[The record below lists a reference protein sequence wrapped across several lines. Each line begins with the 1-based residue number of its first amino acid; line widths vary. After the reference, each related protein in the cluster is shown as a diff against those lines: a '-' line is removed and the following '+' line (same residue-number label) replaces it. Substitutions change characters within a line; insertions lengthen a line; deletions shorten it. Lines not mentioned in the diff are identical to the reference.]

1 MRRHA
6 IPAEF
11 SNDLKDDWSRL
22 LAVDINRPGEL
33 LIHELFRVD
42 SKSGLV
48 QHPFLVD
55 SNNAQNEVKSI
66 CPRVKEILAIDQNY
80 AHITTHKGNVS
91 PLLAAVLVQDEDSV
105 DILLDNNADPDTPDV
120 EGRTPLW
127 WAARLGNTPIVSSL
141 MSFGAT
147 VDPPVGPGVLHLAV
161 LSQKRSTVL
170 SILRHPNLDVNQ
182 GDKKQRTA
190 LHYAAALRNTRILKM
205 MFDVEEINVFAR
217 DSQGMTPLF
226 YAALYGRVKNVRL
239 LINEGFFVYESM
251 NHNEIPMNPSDEG
264 QGQLSSLIISDP
276 VDNYG
281 MTPLLWA
288 CWSGQLEV
296 VAILCYMEN
305 GYSAA
310 DTKARDLHGRTVL
323 HFAVLGLHKALKQ
336 KSIKRAIRIVDI
348 IQILVKSGAD
358 SSALDHFD
366 RTPLH
371 LLVQNLPFMDN
382 EQTEL
387 VLKAIDL
394 LIQAGTPIRKQN
406 RFGLTVMQL
415 VAQSGHVTLL
425 KHLFSKLGNPLD
437 TKSSLLIDG
446 QGRSLLHHVVFGL
459 KNQKEISSDANIDFP
474 QCALFLLQSGVS
486 ESIIDKKG
494 KTALQLAV
502 QYGLPSLSRVL
513 IERTEN
519 LNGPE
524 LLQLFLKGRRH
535 TTESLQVLLDKL
547 PSANLGA
554 RDYMPV
560 LVSAAKYLF
569 DEKCWQLIQQK
580 VQLNDEFLQLLSH
593 DASILH
599 MAAKSGNKIVFDWLL
614 ESNLDKTKLLQLFEK
629 TDAKSNTVL
638 HLVFKHGA
646 KSTEKFRPVAEL
658 LLANCSKTV
667 YETKNSR
674 GKSVLHFAAQWSTSY
689 VDKLCSN
696 GIDVNARDNNGVT
709 PLHEAVAVGN
719 VGTITSLI
727 INNADV
733 TLVDFKLR
741 TVFHWLAYWSHK
753 NNYDGTTVLET
764 ILALDMSG
772 LGIMESVDINGQ
784 TPFHY
789 LAKFG
794 THDLTLF
801 NRLMGQSRD
810 MLDGNGD
817 SALHLAS
824 QYGHVNIVQELLNS
838 QMNVNTLNDRRM
850 TALMVSARYGQR
862 PAMQLLL
869 EHFADIHLQDSRGR
883 TALHWAVAGKNLACI
898 TLVWS
903 DDLGAVEDY
912 HEMMPI
918 DIAWEQEDAMSFMK
932 LENLINKTERN
943 DSEDYEE
950 EDEEDTVNVIFDE
963 EDELMA
969 TDDDDSDS
977 EEDDGDS
984 EEENGDKQFDELFNT
999 DFLADLE
1006 SSLKSP
1012 SDEAKDQPKEQSHEA
1027 PESVPHPPVI
1037 TAIKLDQTSPLMMEV
1052 PNSSSTGLT
1061 PTVPSPRLLRI
1072 SSENSVM
1079 GTPDQSPLSSP
1090 STSGEHSLSPRTVLK
1105 RSDSGSRFSKFA
1117 MPSYMGT
1124 FMKKFTPEGGEISPS
1139 QDGSQSPSQ
1148 SGEHSLQ
1155 GLSAPSLENS
1165 TDNLQYASVALVKQ
1179 MIEKEFSEKIKQVR
1193 SEFEE
1198 KIKSAVAEQ
1207 TNKMAD
1213 IIKQQ
1218 QELLNRQKQDFDE
1231 LSNNS
1236 NVSSKDD
1243 LDKLNNHI
1251 ALNNQIIDNLSEP
1264 SNNNSNTTS
1273 D

>member
-1 MRRHA
+1 
-6 IPAEF
+6 
-11 SNDLKDDWSRL
+11 
-22 LAVDINRPGEL
+22 
-33 LIHELFRVD
+33 VD

-48 QHPFLVD
+48 QHPFLTN
-55 SNNAQNEVKSI
+55 SNNAQIEVKSI

-127 WAARLGNTPIVSSL
+127 WAARFGNTAIVGSL
-141 MSFGAT
+141 MSFGAAI
-147 VDPPVGPGVLHLAV
+147 DPPIGPGVLHLAV

-170 SILRHPNLDVNQ
+170 AILRHPNLDVNQ

-239 LINEGFFVYESM
+239 LINEGYFVYESI
-251 NHNEIPMNPSDEG
+251 NRNEIQMNPPSE
-264 QGQLSSLIISDP
+264 GQLSSLIISDP
-276 VDNYG
+276 VDNQG

-296 VAILCYMEN
+296 VAILCYLEN

-310 DTKARDLHGRTVL
+310 DTKARDLKGRSSL
-323 HFAVLGLHKALKQ
+323 HFTVLGLHKALAQ

-358 SSALDHFD
+358 ARALDHYD

-371 LLVQNLPFMDN
+371 LLVQNLPFMDS

-387 VLKAIDL
+387 VLKAVDL
-394 LIQAGTPIRKQN
+394 LVQAGTPLRKQN

-415 VAQSGHVTLL
+415 AAQTGHVALL
-425 KHLFSKLGNPLD
+425 KHLFSRLGNPVDL
-437 TKSSLLIDG
+437 KSAMMIDG

-459 KNQKEISSDANIDFP
+459 KNQKEISPDSNVDFP
-474 QCALFLLQSGVS
+474 QCAVFLLQNGISD
-486 ESIIDKKG
+486 SIIDKKG

-513 IERTEN
+513 GERTEN
-519 LNGPE
+519 FKGAE

-535 TTESLQVLLDKL
+535 TTESLQILLEKL
-547 PSANLGA
+547 PSGNLGS
-554 RDYMPV
+554 RDYLPV
-560 LVSAAKYLF
+560 LVAAAKYLF
-569 DEKCWQLIQQK
+569 DEKCWQLIQRN
-580 VQLNDEFLQLLSH
+580 VQLNDEFLQLLAQN
-593 DASILH
+593 ASLLH
-599 MAAKSGNKIVFDWLL
+599 AAAKSGNKIVFDWLL

-646 KSTEKFRPVAEL
+646 KSTEKYRPLAEL
-658 LLANCSKTV
+658 LLSNCSKPV
-667 YETKNSR
+667 YGVKNNR
-674 GKSVLHFAAQWSTSY
+674 GKTALHFAAQWSTSY
-689 VDKLCSN
+689 VDKLCAN
-696 GIDVNARDNNGVT
+696 GIDVNMRDNNGVT
-709 PLHEAVAVGN
+709 PLHEAIAVGN

-727 INNADV
+727 INGADV

-741 TVFHWLAYWSHK
+741 TIFHWLAYWSHK
-753 NNYDGTTVLET
+753 SNYDGTTVLET
-764 ILALDMSG
+764 ILALDLNG

-789 LAKFG
+789 LAKYG

-801 NRLMGQSRD
+801 NKLMGQSRD
-810 MLDGNGD
+810 MLDGTGD

-824 QYGHVNIVQELLNS
+824 QYGHTSIVQELLNT
-838 QMNVNTLNDRRM
+838 QMNVNTLNHNGM
-850 TALMVSARYGQR
+850 TALMVAAQYGQR
-862 PAMQLLL
+862 PVMQLLL
-869 EHFADIHLQDSRGR
+869 EHFADIHVQDNQGR
-883 TALHWAVAGKNLACI
+883 TALHWAVHGKNLACI

-903 DDLGAVEDY
+903 DDLGTVEDNND
-912 HEMMPI
+912 MMPI
-918 DIAWEQEDAMSFMK
+918 DIAWQQNNAMSFMK
-932 LENLINKTERN
+932 LENLINKTERT

-969 TDDDDSDS
+969 TDDDSDS
-977 EEDDGDS
+977 EEDEGDSDEDDGD
-984 EEENGDKQFDELFNT
+984 KTFDELFNT
-999 DFLADLE
+999 DFLAGLE
-1006 SSLKSP
+1006 SSLQTP
-1012 SDEAKDQPKEQSHEA
+1012 SEQPKEQSKEQDQEVKETA
-1027 PESVPHPPVI
+1027 PHPPVI
-1037 TAIKLDQTSPLMMEV
+1037 AAIKLDQTSPLMMEV
-1052 PNSSSTGLT
+1052 PNSNSTGLT

-1072 SSENSVM
+1072 SSDSSVI

-1090 STSGEHSLSPRTVLK
+1090 STSGEHSLSPRTALK
-1105 RSDSGSRFSKFA
+1105 RTDSGSRFARFA
-1117 MPSYMGT
+1117 MPTYMST
-1124 FMKKFTPEGGEISPS
+1124 FMKKFTPEGAEIT
-1139 QDGSQSPSQ
+1139 DGATSPSQ
-1148 SGEHSLQ
+1148 SGEHSPQ

-1165 TDNLQYASVALVKQ
+1165 TDSIQYASVALVKQ
-1179 MIEKEFSEKIKQVR
+1179 MIEKELAEKIKEVK

-1198 KIKSAVAEQ
+1198 KIKNALAEQ
-1207 TNKMAD
+1207 SNKMAD
-1213 IIKQQ
+1213 IKKQQ
-1218 QELLNRQKQDFDE
+1218 QELLTRQKQDFDE
-1231 LSNNS
+1231 LSKNS
-1236 NVSSKDD
+1236 NVSKDY
-1243 LDKLNNHI
+1243 LNKLTNHI
-1251 ALNNQIIDNLSEP
+1251 ALNDQIIESLSP
-1264 SNNNSNTTS
+1264 TSSADQNNNSNTTNTS